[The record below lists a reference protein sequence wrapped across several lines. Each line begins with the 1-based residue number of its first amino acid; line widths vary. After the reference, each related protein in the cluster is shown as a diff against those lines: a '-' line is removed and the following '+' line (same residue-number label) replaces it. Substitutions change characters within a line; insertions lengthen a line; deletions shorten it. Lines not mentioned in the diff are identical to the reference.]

1 MSKKV
6 LAIHQPD
13 FLPYSG
19 FFYKLAKSDKFLIGD
34 FYNYSNSGYQQRV
47 KLGGEWLTE
56 LVIDKKILTL
66 DTPISKVEVDAGVT
80 YQRIMSAI
88 DKHLKKAPYYKRVRR
103 TIKEWGD
110 LYGHGN
116 ARLSDLNMSLF
127 YMIGN
132 EIGIDV
138 QSKICWLPI
147 PKPESTKA
155 QCIVDIMQ
163 AVEPFKDMDYLSG
176 AGGKEYIGTEFED
189 AGIGLHFSKHKA
201 KYSGSIL
208 EVIAYEADPLGVV
221 LMEEA

>member
-1 MSKKV
+1 MNKKI

-19 FFYKLAKSDKFLIGD
+19 FFYKLAKCDKFLIGD
-34 FYNYSNSGYQQRV
+34 YYNYSNNGYIQRV

-56 LVIDKKILTL
+56 LVIDKKKITL
-66 DTPISKVEVDAGVT
+66 DTPISEIEVDAGVT

-88 DKHLKKAPYYKRVRR
+88 DKHLKTAPYYKRVRR

-110 LYGHGN
+110 LYGHGF

-147 PKPESTKA
+147 DKPETTKG

-163 AVEPFKDMDYLSG
+163 NVEPFKDMAYLSG
-176 AGGKEYIGTEFED
+176 AGGKSYIGSEFED
-189 AGIGLHFSKHKA
+189 AGIELLYSNHRA

-208 EVIAYEADPLGVV
+208 EVIAYEADPLSVV
-221 LMEEA
+221 LLEEI

>member
-13 FLPYSG
+13 FIPYSG
-19 FFYKLAKSDKFLIGD
+19 FFYKLAKCDKFLIGD
-34 FYNYSNSGYQQRV
+34 FYNYSPNGYQQRV
-47 KLGGEWLTE
+47 KIGGEWLTE
-56 LVIDKKILTL
+56 LVIDKKKITL
-66 DTPISKVEVDAGVT
+66 DTPINKVEVDAKVT
-80 YQRIMSAI
+80 YERIMSAI
-88 DKHLKKAPYYKRVRR
+88 DKHLKHAPYYKRVRR
-103 TIKEWGD
+103 TINEWGE
-110 LYGHGN
+110 LYGMGY

-147 PKPESTKA
+147 DKPETTKG

-163 AVEPFKDMDYLSG
+163 GVEPFKEMKYLSG
-176 AGGKEYIGTEFED
+176 AGGKEYIGDEFEK
-189 AGIGLHFSKHKA
+189 AGIEVEFSKHHA

-208 EVIAYEADPLGVV
+208 EVIAYEIDPLGVV
-221 LMEEA
+221 LMEGA

>member
-1 MSKKV
+1 MSKKI

-34 FYNYSNSGYQQRV
+34 FYNYSDSGYQQRV
-47 KLGGEWLTE
+47 KLGGEWLTA
-56 LVIDKKILTL
+56 LVIDKKDITL
-66 DTPISKVEVDAGVT
+66 DTPISEVRVDGAVT

-88 DKHLKKAPYYKRVRR
+88 DKHLKSAPHYKRVRR
-103 TIKEWGD
+103 TIREWGE
-110 LYGHGN
+110 LYGKGTPK
-116 ARLSDLNMSLF
+116 LSDLNMSLF

-147 PKPESTKA
+147 DKPESTKG

-163 AVEPFKDMDYLSG
+163 NVEPFKEMAYLSG
-176 AGGKEYIGTEFED
+176 AGGKSYIGTEFED
-189 AGIGLHFSKHKA
+189 AGIELLYSKHKA
-201 KYSGSIL
+201 KYTGSIL
-208 EVIAYEADPLGVV
+208 EVIAYEADPLSVV
-221 LMEEA
+221 LMEES